1 MSRIAVL
8 ALLVFSAAAQ
18 GPSPQLLL
26 KQAVEEHQAGHLDD
40 AVRDYREL
48 LNRYPQIAQ
57 VRSNLG
63 AALAA
68 QGKYTDAIA
77 EYKRALLAREDTQ
90 VRANLA
96 LAYYKSAQLPLA
108 IAELETVLKAEPGN
122 QKALLLLGDCY
133 LTGGNNKKVIE
144 LLSPLADAGTR
155 DLAVTYMLGTA
166 LVRNGDTAKG
176 QVIIDRI
183 LKDGDSAEARLLL
196 GTTKLYANDYA
207 GARDDLA
214 RAVALKPDLPDV
226 YSYYGTALLATG
238 DPDGSRSA
246 FEQELKRN
254 PNSFDANLRMGI
266 LARQDQ
272 DNERAMQF
280 FQQAA
285 NIRPDDLG
293 VRYQIATAELALN
306 RVDQAQQHLEALL
319 REAPQFTEAHVT
331 LATVYYREKRKAD
344 GDRERATAQKQQ
356 AERQA
361 KEPGVKSTQ

>member
-48 LNRYPQIAQ
+48 LNRYPRIAQ

-226 YSYYGTALLATG
+226 DSYYGTALLATG